1 VAKVAPDGC
10 FEVLYAVACKACHKI
25 DGLASTQTF
34 QYWSRA
40 MLPFKRPIEAWEEG
54 GQLGKLLV
62 GTISGR
68 FQAAKGLSR
77 YK

>member
-1 VAKVAPDGC
+1 M
-10 FEVLYAVACKACHKI
+10 

-54 GQLGKLLV
+54 GQLGKLLL